1 MLALTPLLAMT
12 NVGYLVAGWSIGLG
26 GMGLY
31 AASLVL
37 RGRRLSRQV
46 PEDRRRWMTTAER

>member
-1 MLALTPLLAMT
+1 MTAMTPMLAMT

-46 PEDRRRWMTTAER
+46 PEARRRWMSTADD